1 LNEQDM
7 RLAFVKG
14 DEDALE
20 CIVELYKHPLFRY
33 CVTLMCNREDAE
45 DALQETFIK
54 AYEKRKR
61 FDPEKPLLPWLYRL
75 AYTTCVDA
83 IRKRNRY
90 IDLQLL
96 LQKKE
101 GPKEMQQVSIGQD
114 ILSPQLYRVL
124 SGLTVKERVLL
135 YGRVFD
141 DQSYKDLSLILNV
154 SESALRKR
162 YERLVLKLAQQLDF
176 EKKTEKELSYEYGS
190 DSRAVGRY

>member
-1 LNEQDM
+1 MNEHDIP
-7 RLAFVKG
+7 LAFFNG
-14 DEDALE
+14 DESALE
-20 CIVELYKHPLFRY
+20 CMIESYKQPLFRY
-33 CVTLMCNREDAE
+33 CVTLMCNRADAE

-90 IDLQLL
+90 LDLQQL
-96 LQKKE
+96 LQKK
-101 GPKEMQQVSIGQD
+101 GGSKRNLQRNSQD

-141 DQSYKDLSLILNV
+141 DQSYKDLALILNV

-162 YERLVLKLAQQLDF
+162 YERLLLKLAQQLDCA
-176 EKKTEKELSYEYGS
+176 KKTEKELLYDFES

>member
-1 LNEQDM
+1 MNEHNM
-7 RLAFVKG
+7 HLAFIKG
-14 DEDALE
+14 DEGALE
-20 CIVELYKHPLFRY
+20 HIIGSYKQPLLRY

-90 IDLQLL
+90 FDMQML
-96 LQKKE
+96 LQKKGGTKRNTE
-101 GPKEMQQVSIGQD
+101 RNNQD

-124 SGLTVKERVLL
+124 SDLTVKERVLL
-135 YGRVFD
+135 YGRVFKD
-141 DQSYKDLSLILNV
+141 LSYKDLALILNV

-162 YERLVLKLAQQLDF
+162 YERLVLKLAQQLDC
-176 EKKTEKELSYEYGS
+176 ENKTEKEFFYEYES
-190 DSRAVGRY
+190 NSRAVGRY

>member
-1 LNEQDM
+1 MNELDIQ
-7 RLAFVKG
+7 LAFSKG
-14 DEDALE
+14 DESALE
-20 CIVELYKHPLFRY
+20 CIIELYKRPLFRY

-90 IDLQLL
+90 IDLQQL
-96 LQKKE
+96 LQKK
-101 GPKEMQQVSIGQD
+101 GGSRRKAASNSQD

-162 YERLVLKLAQQLDF
+162 YERLVLKLAQQLDC
-176 EKKTEKELSYEYGS
+176 EKKTEKRLLHEYES
-190 DSRAVGRY
+190 DSRTVGRY